1 MRQVKIFKSI
11 ESELWNMEK
20 EINNW
25 VQESGAQ
32 IVSVTGNISPQTG
45 GSASHGFASS
55 DILIIV
61 LYEPGN

>member
-1 MRQVKIFKSI
+1 
-11 ESELWNMEK
+11 LWNVEK

-25 VQESGAQ
+25 AQESGAQ
-32 IVSVTGNISPQTG
+32 IVNVTGNIAPQTG

>member
-25 VQESGAQ
+25 ARNGCPDRQRD
-32 IVSVTGNISPQTG
+32 GNISPQTG

-55 DILIIV
+55 DVLIIV

>member
-1 MRQVKIFKSI
+1 MRQVKIFKTI
-11 ESELWNMEK
+11 ESELWNVEK

-25 VQESGAQ
+25 AQESGAQ
-32 IVSVTGNISPQTG
+32 IVNVIGNIAPQTG